1 MVSEYTGPLIPSYS
15 TKSSLITPGHFS
27 TYMVALTISLSSFA
41 VLHDDDQGMHVSSST
56 ESLHHIVTDISIISN
71 TYGGSTC
78 QEKLQC
84 LLEQH
89 TKHQP
94 RTLLDALSFT
104 SAFWTAPLLS
114 SRYATFDRFLLRT
127 NQTIVLDGGVVDTTG
142 IVGLLQKQ
150 TDHIIAFYN
159 NNIPLSELE
168 SPIAYLFGVNV
179 TTDSM
184 NRIFGPKLSQVFD
197 SDLYAGVISNL
208 TNSKVGIA
216 NLKDVNVFSNEVMG
230 VESYVINN
238 LIIVSNIMNDGF
250 ELDDS
255 RIMKRLSSS
264 WPDNYMFVPPE
275 LDANTLCLFNDW
287 KVRNDRELIEPI
299 LRSRD

>member
-1 MVSEYTGPLIPSYS
+1 MHIPSS
-15 TKSSLITPGHFS
+15 TKSL
-27 TYMVALTISLSSFA
+27 
-41 VLHDDDQGMHVSSST
+41 Q
-56 ESLHHIVTDISIISN
+56 HIVTDISIISN

-78 QEKLQC
+78 QDEKLQC
-84 LLEQH
+84 LLEEQH
-89 TKHQP
+89 TKHEP

-114 SRYATFDRFLLRT
+114 SRYGTLFDSALLRT

-142 IVGLLQKQ
+142 ITGLLQKQ

-159 NNIPLSELE
+159 NNIPLSKLE
-168 SPIAYLFGVNV
+168 SPIAYLFGVDV
-179 TTDSM
+179 PTDLM
-184 NRIFGPKLSQVFD
+184 NSLLGPSLSQVFD
-197 SDLYAGVISNL
+197 SDLYPSVISNM

-216 NLKDVNVFSNEVMG
+216 HLQGVDVLSNEIMG
-230 VESYVINN
+230 VESYVIKN

-264 WPDNYMFVPPE
+264 WPDSYMFVPPE
-275 LDANTLCLFNDW
+275 VDANILCMFNDW
-287 KVRNDRELIEPI
+287 KVRNNHELFESI
-299 LRSRD
+299 LLTG

>member
-1 MVSEYTGPLIPSYS
+1 MHSVDNIISGNIPW
-15 TKSSLITPGHFS
+15 I
-27 TYMVALTISLSSFA
+27 SSFA
-41 VLHDDDQGMHVSSST
+41 VLHDDDQGIVSSST
-56 ESLHHIVTDISIISN
+56 KSLHHIVSDISN
-71 TYGGSTC
+71 TGGSTC
-78 QEKLQC
+78 QDEKLQC
-84 LLEQH
+84 PLEQH

-114 SRYATFDRFLLRT
+114 SQYATLFDSFLLRT
-127 NQTIVLDGGVVDTTG
+127 NKTIVLDGGVVDTTG

-184 NRIFGPKLSQVFD
+184 NSIFGPKLSQVFD

-275 LDANTLCLFNDW
+275 LDANTLCMFNDW
-287 KVRNDRELIEPI
+287 KVRNNRELIEPI